1 MEKSTIVITNNNLE
15 EFINNHNENFKD
27 KILEY
32 IKTLKYK
39 INDLIED
46 NKDIEHENYLLK
58 EENKRLEYYNDE
70 FSKEYENMVKFGYSV
85 TMLDD
90 MKTELIKDNWYKFS
104 FDQLDNFIK
113 TL

>member
-1 MEKSTIVITNNNLE
+1 MEKDTIVITNDNLE
-15 EFINNHNENFKD
+15 EFINNNNEVFKNN
-27 KILEY
+27 ILEY
-32 IKTLKYK
+32 R

-85 TMLDD
+85 TLVDD
-90 MKTELIKDNWYKFS
+90 MKTELIKDNWHKFS
-104 FDQLDNFIK
+104 FEQLDNFIK